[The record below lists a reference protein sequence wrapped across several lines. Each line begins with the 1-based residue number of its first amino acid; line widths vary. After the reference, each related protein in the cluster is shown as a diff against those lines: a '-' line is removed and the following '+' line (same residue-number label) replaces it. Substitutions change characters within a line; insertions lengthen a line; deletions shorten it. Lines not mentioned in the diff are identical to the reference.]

1 MACLKFCNMD
11 ERKFKF
17 IEYDFLSYI
26 DLPSDIKALVA
37 FMIVTIAKEKNTPFS
52 VKIKLENK

>member
-37 FMIVTIAKEKNTPFS
+37 FMIVTIAKKKKHTFQCKN
-52 VKIKLENK
+52 